1 MIGKLSALLQTKQGL
16 LVVLVTSTVLL
27 GAGFGFLAP
36 AGTDAPDEVETVSPD
51 GDAETAGESSPADDG
66 TGNSDDVST
75 TEPTSS
81 TPSTPAQTASD
92 DASGDEA
99 DSDETD
105 GNDTSGDNVAN
116 GNDNRGGGDDE
127 TFDLRLGVQSGRA
140 ILDVE
145 NAIPGQSGER
155 TVSVRNAGSL
165 DGRLDASVSITGEH
179 ENGLTEPERQV
190 DESPSQGEL
199 GEWVEFR
206 VSLPSD
212 DGDGRTYL
220 VGSADDYVSPSDIGD
235 DSATTALSSSER
247 RDLRIEWC
255 VSDEAG
261 NEIQSDSVRLAFE
274 FTLVQS

>member
-1 MIGKLSALLQTKQGL
+1 MQT
-16 LVVLVTSTVLL
+16 
-27 GAGFGFLAP
+27 
-36 AGTDAPDEVETVSPD
+36 
-51 GDAETAGESSPADDG
+51 
-66 TGNSDDVST
+66 
-75 TEPTSS
+75 
-81 TPSTPAQTASD
+81 
-92 DASGDEA
+92 
-99 DSDETD
+99 
-105 GNDTSGDNVAN
+105 
-116 GNDNRGGGDDE
+116 GGDDE

-212 DGDGRTYL
+212 DGGGRTYL
-220 VGSADDYVSPSDIGD
+220 VGSADHYVSPSDVGD
-235 DSATTALSSSER
+235 DSAATVLSSGER
-247 RDLRIEWC
+247 RDLLIEWC